1 MGWQLYI
8 AGLFSGVFLSFLLY
22 LGTLPPT
29 IDPAT
34 QATAGDNVPAKNE
47 PPKPRFDFYT
57 LLPEQSVERPT
68 APIDKGV
75 PQSVKST
82 KNAEFYLLQTGSF
95 KQREDADR
103 RRAELILLGLEP
115 NIEETNGDN
124 GRWYRV
130 YLGPFQSRAKL
141 NKARSLT
148 AARFSLAS
156 SSAVCLDAKTA
167 ARVALGIHVD
177 QEDTLS
183 LGSQGGREV
192 HSRGCLAHAALL
204 VGHGNHPRGPRPFL
218 IFHNAIIYI
227 YFGDETTLLFQLSG
241 GPSGPYHPCP
251 QQDHENIRG

>member
-1 MGWQLYI
+1 MAKDYAKARKPSGQRPRKTSTRRKPAAKARTMGWQLYI

-34 QATAGDNVPAKNE
+34 QATADSHAPAKSE

-68 APIDKGV
+68 APIDTAT
-75 PQSVKST
+75 PQSVKNT

-148 AARFSLAS
+148 AAQN
-156 SSAVCLDAKTA
+156 
-167 ARVALGIHVD
+167 I
-177 QEDTLS
+177 DTL
-183 LGSQGGREV
+183 
-192 HSRGCLAHAALL
+192 LL
-204 VGHGNHPRGPRPFL
+204 KRR
-218 IFHNAIIYI
+218 
-227 YFGDETTLLFQLSG
+227 SG
-241 GPSGPYHPCP
+241 
-251 QQDHENIRG
+251 